1 MWIKPVE
8 VPPDILGRT
17 RSGFPQVYATPV
29 PAVGNESIV
38 LSHSPIPEALEHSFS
53 ALAAMYAPHLPLTRS
68 QQEMIATVVSV
79 HNRCVY

>member
-1 MWIKPVE
+1 MWIKAADIS
-8 VPPDILGRT
+8 PDVLGRT

-29 PAVGNESIV
+29 PAVGNDSII
-38 LSHSPIPEALEHSFS
+38 LSHALIPNALEHSFS
-53 ALAAMYAPHLPLTRS
+53 ALAAMYSPHLPLSRS